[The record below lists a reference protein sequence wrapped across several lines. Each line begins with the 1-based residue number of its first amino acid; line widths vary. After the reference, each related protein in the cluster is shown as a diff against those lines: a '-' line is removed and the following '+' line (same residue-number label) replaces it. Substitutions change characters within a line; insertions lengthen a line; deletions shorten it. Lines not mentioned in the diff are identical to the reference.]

1 LVTDASTK
9 QPLGAT
15 KLKITDQKTG
25 EVLIDTLTSIT
36 GDVMKGLTERKV
48 GNQLSLVI
56 ELKKDGYLGKTVNFN
71 HAITQPGI
79 INVHEQLDLSLD
91 KLDVGMD
98 LAKLIDIK
106 PIYFD
111 LNKFNIRKDA
121 AIELEKIVKVMNEY
135 PSMVIELGSH
145 TDCRASIAYNEKLSD
160 NRAKASAAYIKSRIT
175 NPGRIYGKGYGEAKL
190 IVDCPCE
197 GTMKSTCPEEEHQ
210 KNRRTEF
217 VIMKM

>member
-1 LVTDASTK
+1 
-9 QPLGAT
+9 
-15 KLKITDQKTG
+15 
-25 EVLIDTLTSIT
+25 
-36 GDVMKGLTERKV
+36 
-48 GNQLSLVI
+48 
-56 ELKKDGYLGKTVNFN
+56 
-71 HAITQPGI
+71 
-79 INVHEQLDLSLD
+79 
-91 KLDVGMD
+91 MD

-135 PSMVIELGSH
+135 PTMVIELGSH

-160 NRAKASAAYIKSRIT
+160 NRAKASAAYIKSRIK
-175 NPGRIYGKGYGEAKL
+175 NPERIYGKGYGESKL

-197 GTMKSTCPEEEHQ
+197 GTVKSTCPEEEHQ